1 MAKAQPKTVPT
12 PASVDDFLAAI
23 PDATRRGDAQAVC
36 DLMREVTG
44 LEPTMWGP
52 SIVGF
57 GTHHYRYESGHEG
70 DCFVV
75 GFSPRKANLSLY
87 VTNGVGEVAD
97 LLPKLGKHTTG
108 KSCIYV
114 KWLDDIDQAVLKKII
129 KRGVAKAKRK

>member
-12 PASVDDFLAAI
+12 PASVDDFLAAV
-23 PDATRRGDAQAVC
+23 PDATRRADCRTVL
-36 DLMREVTG
+36 DLMKEVTG
-44 LEPTMWGP
+44 LEPTMWGS

-57 GTHHYRYESGHEG
+57 GTYHYEYESGHTG

-87 VTNGVGEVAD
+87 VTGGVEAIVD

-108 KSCIYV
+108 KSCVYV
-114 KWLDDIDQAVLKKII
+114 EWLDDIDLAVLRKIV
-129 KRGVAKAKRK
+129 KRGVAGAKGK